1 MKTVYHDTLPSCD
14 ICKATDLSVV
24 FDMPYSGGH
33 FANVCNGC
41 RQLTD
46 NPDSS
51 LGTRIVKGRHP
62 DADPPSKC
70 LQCGHPHKGGFQI
83 CEKCSAFVNHPF
95 SIEAVL
101 RSKDKAEKE
110 SKYVDSLSIAEIE
123 IMAADSVVATADG
136 CEVEPDGTCP
146 HGYRSPLLILGI
158 V

>member
-62 DADPPSKC
+62 DADPPTSSESPYFDPNKM
-70 LQCGHPHKGGFQI
+70 
-83 CEKCSAFVNHPF
+83 
-95 SIEAVL
+95 
-101 RSKDKAEKE
+101 EKE
-110 SKYVDSLSIAEIE
+110 IKYVDGLSIAEIE